1 MPVYKHVLVP
11 EHANA
16 AEPVFLIW
24 MIALAS
30 VQVQS
35 VVVPVSWQIGT
46 ETVVLVPMKTLT

>member
-1 MPVYKHVLVP
+1 MPVYKHVLVA

-46 ETVVLVPMKTLT
+46 ETVVLVPMKTLI

>member
-1 MPVYKHVLVP
+1 MN
-11 EHANA
+11 EQA
-16 AEPVFLIW
+16 AELEHDTPEFAIE

-35 VVVPVSWQIGT
+35 VPVPVSWQIGT